1 MTAKQE
7 APRVDGPSG
16 TGSKTRSSKK
26 ATARVASRK
35 VAKAKGDWLEKLAPI
50 ALVFAVLLIGFLTL
64 SPFLP
69 AILWGAVLAVAVAP
83 LHQKLLAAI
92 GNRRALAAAIT
103 GTGLSLC
110 FVVPAIGIA
119 RALAAFLPSALNWI
133 EGVALDGLDRPPEP
147 VLNLPLIGES
157 IAEMWRSLGTDV
169 SSVATHFREE
179 LKSVLVWL
187 AYEAEVLGLFVLEF
201 AVGII
206 LAVALVYHFDRVA
219 DLSQKFFDRLG
230 GTFAQRM
237 AALSVTTTRHTVIG
251 VLGAALAQTLVATF
265 AYVVAGVPG
274 WIIWAGITF
283 IVSLIQI
290 GPALVFVP
298 ISIWLWVQ
306 GELGMA
312 IFMLVWGLVVVNL
325 VDNIVRP
332 WLVSKGAHIP
342 AILAFLGALGGLVEW
357 GLVGVFLGP
366 VVVAVCYQMILKWIE
381 PDTLPS

>member
-1 MTAKQE
+1 
-7 APRVDGPSG
+7 VDGSG
-16 TGSKTRSSKK
+16 GVGKK
-26 ATARVASRK
+26 AERSKQASAN
-35 VAKAKGDWLEKLAPI
+35 VESGPIAKPRGELLERLAPI
-50 ALVFAVLLIGFLTL
+50 ALVSAVLLVGFLTL

-83 LHQKLLAAI
+83 LHQRLLAAI

-103 GTGLSLC
+103 GIGLSLC
-110 FVVPAIGIA
+110 FIVPAIGIA
-119 RALAAFLPSALNWI
+119 RALTAFLPSALNWI
-133 EGVALDGLDRPPEP
+133 EGIALDGLNRPPEP

-157 IAEMWRSLGTDV
+157 IAELWRSLGTDL
-169 SSVATHFREE
+169 SSVATHFRDE
-179 LKSVLVWL
+179 LKTVVVWL
-187 AYEAEVLGLFVLEF
+187 AYEAEVLGIFVLEF

-219 DLSQKFFDRLG
+219 ELSQKFFDQLG

-237 AALSVTTTRHTVIG
+237 AVLSVRTTRHTVID

-265 AYVVAGVPG
+265 SYVVAGVPG
-274 WIIWAGITF
+274 WIIWSGITF
-283 IVSLIQI
+283 ILALIQI

-298 ISIWLWVQ
+298 IFIWLWAQ
-306 GELGMA
+306 GQLGMA
-312 IFMLVWGLVVVNL
+312 IFVLVWGLVVVNL

-366 VVVAVCYQMILKWIE
+366 VVVAVCYELILKWIE
-381 PDTLPS
+381 PDTLPH

>member
-1 MTAKQE
+1 MDE
-7 APRVDGPSG
+7 PSG
-16 TGSKTRSSKK
+16 TGKKTKESKQGTGQE
-26 ATARVASRK
+26 ASRPI
-35 VAKAKGDWLEKLAPI
+35 AKPRGELLEKLAPI
-50 ALVFAVLLIGFLTL
+50 GLVLAVLLVGLLTL

-83 LHQKLLAAI
+83 LHQRLLAAI
-92 GNRRALAAAIT
+92 GNRKTLAAAIT

-110 FVVPAIGIA
+110 FIVPAIGIA

-133 EGVALDGLDRPPEP
+133 EGVALNGLNRPPEP

-157 IAEMWRSLGTDV
+157 IGGLWQSLGTDL
-169 SSVATHFREE
+169 SSVATHFRDE
-179 LKSVLVWL
+179 LKTLLVWL
-187 AYEAEVLGLFVLEF
+187 AYETEVLGAFILEF
-201 AVGII
+201 AIGII
-206 LAVALVYHFDRVA
+206 LAVVLVYHFDRVA
-219 DLSQKFFDRLG
+219 DLSQKFFNRLG

-237 AALSVTTTRHTVIG
+237 AAQSARTTRHTVVG

-265 AYVVAGVPG
+265 SYVVAGVPG

-283 IVSLIQI
+283 ILSLIQI

-298 ISIWLWVQ
+298 ISIWLWTQ
-306 GELGMA
+306 GQLGKA
-312 IFMLVWGLVVVNL
+312 IFVLVWGLVVVNL

-342 AILAFLGALGGLVEW
+342 AILAFLGALGGLVQW

-366 VVVAVCYQMILKWIE
+366 VVVAVCYEMILKWIE
-381 PDTLPS
+381 PDNLPR